1 LSLRL
6 FGIPFAKFQQV
17 PSKSQRVIAKNMP
30 FNDKRIAVKQK
41 KPADELKYKNKLLVV
56 PKKTHGDKL
65 RCYKHNETDK
75 DFDIKK

>member
-1 LSLRL
+1 
-6 FGIPFAKFQQV
+6 
-17 PSKSQRVIAKNMP
+17 MP